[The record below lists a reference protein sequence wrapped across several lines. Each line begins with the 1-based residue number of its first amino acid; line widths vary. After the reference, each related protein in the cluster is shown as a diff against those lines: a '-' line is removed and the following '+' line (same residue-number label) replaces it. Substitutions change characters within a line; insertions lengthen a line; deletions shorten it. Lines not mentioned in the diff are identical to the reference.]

1 MASTG
6 EGEGWQVQASP
17 MGPAGKG
24 PGWEDERMR
33 VGQDKGPAPH
43 LTTKGAGHHL
53 HDKEKSLSI
62 WAGPK
67 GDLPTAFEVGSRA
80 GRGLG
85 SPRRFPQVRSSAGTG
100 PWGQPMTTRC
110 PGQRQSQEP
119 GHPFLQHRA
128 PAAATATLHVA
139 LSPRHTLCPSHTHHA
154 AHRPHHSTR
163 THTLSTSPPQTQ
175 LVALPAHTHT
185 AHGAG
190 TFTWSLQHLANLMH
204 TAWMWTQLLP
214 CTHTHTQT
222 IHRLSHSQPT
232 LSWTATAPHSH
243 PCTFETLSSNTPPK
257 SWGSLALS
265 ILPSGQLGTRTFQ
278 PYKPSCQCGRTAP
291 ILSPCHPTAP
301 QLFEHWVLC
310 QGQAELAVPLAVPMQ
325 AEPQSRIQPCRTPSP
340 GILRSRAFL
349 TVVAGAGNA
358 APHPLVWGASLGI
371 RGELRD

>member
-154 AHRPHHSTR
+154 AHRPHHST
-163 THTLSTSPPQTQ
+163 P
-175 LVALPAHTHT
+175 HTHT
-185 AHGAG
+185 EHITSPDTAG
-190 TFTWSLQHLANLMH
+190 G
-204 TAWMWTQLLP
+204 TA
-214 CTHTHTQT
+214 CTHTHCSWCRHTHMEPAAPRQPYAHSMDVDTAPSLYTHTHTNHTQALT
-222 IHRLSHSQPT
+222 QPTHTLMDSHSP
-232 LSWTATAPHSH
+232 A
-243 PCTFETLSSNTPPK
+243 F
-257 SWGSLALS
+257 
-265 ILPSGQLGTRTFQ
+265 
-278 PYKPSCQCGRTAP
+278 
-291 ILSPCHPTAP
+291 SPLH
-301 QLFEHWVLC
+301 F
-310 QGQAELAVPLAVPMQ
+310 
-325 AEPQSRIQPCRTPSP
+325 
-340 GILRSRAFL
+340 
-349 TVVAGAGNA
+349 
-358 APHPLVWGASLGI
+358 
-371 RGELRD
+371 